1 MDEINWNL
9 SEDNATIGDFV
20 CQLAY
25 ADYGGRRWMA
35 YFYPNIPLSDGPYKF
50 GGLPGLIVRIVDENE
65 HWDFTLVSI
74 ETQNQS
80 FYGTLRPVEDYPVT
94 KKERSEE
101 RRVGKECVSTCK
113 IRWV

>member
-1 MDEINWNL
+1 
-9 SEDNATIGDFV
+9 
-20 CQLAY
+20 
-25 ADYGGRRWMA
+25 MA

-80 FYGTLRPVEDYPVT
+80 FYGTLRPVEDYTVT
-94 KKERSEE
+94 KKERFFKEKNFAEDTFVEIKERSEE
-101 RRVGKECVSTCK
+101 RRVGKECVNTCRS
-113 IRWV
+113 RWSQYH